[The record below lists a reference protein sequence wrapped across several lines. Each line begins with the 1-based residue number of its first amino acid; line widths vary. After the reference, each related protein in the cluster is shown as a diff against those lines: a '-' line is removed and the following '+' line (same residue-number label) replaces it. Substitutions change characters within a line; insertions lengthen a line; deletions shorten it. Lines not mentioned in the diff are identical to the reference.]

1 MPCYAKIAVHVP
13 GVQDLFDY
21 SIPQEFEHTLATG
34 WLVEVPFGKQAV
46 QGIILAIKQHSDV
59 PNPRPIATI
68 LEEAP
73 VLTIAQIKLA
83 QWLSET
89 YLSPISTFLFA
100 MLPPGLGQRADT
112 LYKLNPS
119 TPGDSEA
126 LSGLQ
131 KRLLGLLKEKGKL
144 RGRQVGRRRLPACG
158 LARFR
163 TRPCS
168 AAGYLITEPVL
179 PKPAVKKKQ
188 IRSVM
193 IADPQ
198 IDLDAIQDQLGK
210 TRL

>member
-46 QGIILAIKQHSDV
+46 QGIILGIKQNSDV

-119 TPGDSEA
+119 TPADSEA

-131 KRLLGLLKEKGKL
+131 KTLAGTAKRK
-144 RGRQVGRRRLPACG
+144 RQAARPPVGRRLPACG

-163 TRPCS
+163 TRP
-168 AAGYLITEPVL
+168 AAPRAISSQNPCCLNQPSRKSKSV
-179 PKPAVKKKQ
+179 
-188 IRSVM
+188 RS
-193 IADPQ
+193 
-198 IDLDAIQDQLGK
+198 
-210 TRL
+210 